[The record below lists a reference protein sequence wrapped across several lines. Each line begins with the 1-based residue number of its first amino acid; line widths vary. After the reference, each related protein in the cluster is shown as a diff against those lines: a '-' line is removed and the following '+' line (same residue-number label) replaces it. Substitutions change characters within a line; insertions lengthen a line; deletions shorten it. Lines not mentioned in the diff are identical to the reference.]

1 MVYYLNCL
9 VQEEPYRDPISV
21 RIGER
26 DTIGKLKRSIKA
38 ERSDLAHFGASELK
52 LWRICKKIEDGKSP
66 TFNNL
71 TEDNKLLNI
80 YEIGQIWSEPPFRE
94 FARLI
99 TLNCIV
105 SGYDLEN
112 YCPITISIGEKV
124 IELKSR
130 IKLIEYVPEIEMQP
144 LYTISKY
151 FNANSY
157 TYDPLCIHIMADKE
171 FNEER
176 MLEES
181 VLDHYFWIDKFKG
194 QDHKYRYILQ
204 IYRGV
209 DRGSRRFF

>member
-26 DTIGKLKRSIKA
+26 DTIGELKKSIKA
-38 ERSDLAHFGASELK
+38 ERSDLARFSASELK
-52 LWRICKKIEDGKSP
+52 LW
-66 TFNNL
+66 L
-71 TEDNKLLNI
+71 
-80 YEIGQIWSEPPFRE
+80 
-94 FARLI
+94 
-99 TLNCIV
+99 
-105 SGYDLEN
+105 
-112 YCPITISIGEKV
+112 

-130 IKLIEYVPEIEMQP
+130 IKEKWTPCFSNITLSEFDLIVINELPDQLIKYVPEIEMQP

-157 TYDPLCIHIMADKE
+157 TYDPLCIHIMAGSTYLKELCCETKYEDKE

-181 VLDHYFWIDKFKG
+181 VLDHYFWIDKFKVNTFIIIKVD
-194 QDHKYRYILQ
+194 QD
-204 IYRGV
+204 
-209 DRGSRRFF
+209 